1 MAKALTSS
9 TQQEESV
16 QTLPRQG
23 VNLDY
28 VQRACLGL
36 LLAIGADLCLGPRL
50 ESGLSRRRLG
60 SWLCLPSTSLARLR
74 RSTHLDLLPSRVPPR
89 QQPLDHRNAAA
100 AGPGLISNEAQWR
113 LEAAECQLQLL
124 SLLRKREGGERQC
137 HRPGARSCC
146 GCWGQR
152 R

>member
-36 LLAIGADLCLGPRL
+36 LLAIGADLAWVTRV
-50 ESGLSRRRLG
+50 G
-60 SWLCLPSTSLARLR
+60 S
-74 RSTHLDLLPSRVPPR
+74 
-89 QQPLDHRNAAA
+89 
-100 AGPGLISNEAQWR
+100 
-113 LEAAECQLQLL
+113 
-124 SLLRKREGGERQC
+124 
-137 HRPGARSCC
+137 
-146 GCWGQR
+146 
-152 R
+152 